1 MGMPWRLFCA
11 AILALVLSIIPLP
24 AYLYDVRPA
33 WVLLLVLYV
42 QAYFPAYFH
51 VLGMVFLGVCLD
63 VLGVTPIGE
72 HAFALIIITWSLAG
86 LMQRFLFYSM
96 VQQLLIVGLACI
108 GYQAIL
114 YVANA
119 SFGYPSMLAPMAG
132 IAILTMLCWPALLK
146 ILLERDEPRRHYMR
160 SL

>member
-11 AILALVLSIIPLP
+11 VILALILSIIPLP
-24 AYLYDVRPA
+24 AYMYGVRPA

-63 VLGVTPIGE
+63 VLCVTPIGE
-72 HAFALIIITWSLAG
+72 HAFALIIITWSLMG
-86 LMQRFLFYSM
+86 LMQRFVFYSTM
-96 VQQLLIVGLACI
+96 QQLLIVGLACF

-119 SFGYPSMLAPMAG
+119 SFGYPSMLISMAG
-132 IAILTMLCWPALLK
+132 IALVTMLCWPFLLK
-146 ILLERDEPRRHYMR
+146 ILLVRGESRRHYSR
-160 SL
+160 TL